1 MATQETQREWLGLG
15 QMGWGIYAV
24 IALATLYNE
33 LQMPDQGL
41 PIVLI
46 AAIVVVLPYLIVR
59 FWKAVFRL
67 LGVVSS

>member
-46 AAIVVVLPYLIVR
+46 AAIVVVLQIGRASCRERVL
-59 FWKAVFRL
+59 RL
-67 LGVVSS
+67 V